1 MHRRQFIGGVS
12 AYASALALLPYVAQA
27 EDAARN
33 GNNIAQLIIGDAD
46 IRTTAQPSGK
56 KFVEVQGGDSHAL
69 MKLGKNAFLV
79 KPKSQ
84 ISFETDESGMHVRAA
99 RLLKGAVHSAF
110 DPKDK
115 GARNVL
121 TSFATIA
128 IRGTAHYAEV
138 QEAEQR
144 TYSCCCYGHVHVQAT
159 KSDAALTQ
167 KTRYHQARIITA
179 DGVIEAAPYAV
190 PLNHYDDTLVELER
204 CVSRKPRWILPG
216 GKLNFF
222 APFAFTG

>member
-1 MHRRQFIGGVS
+1 MNRRKFIIGAS
-12 AYASALALLPYVAQA
+12 AHSTALALLPFVARA
-27 EDAARN
+27 ENPSRA
-33 GNNIAQLIIGDAD
+33 GNDTAQLIAGDAD
-46 IRTTAQPSGK
+46 IQTTTQYGGK
-56 KFVEVQGGDSHAL
+56 KFIEVQGGDTHAL

-84 ISFETDESGMHVRAA
+84 ISFETDETGMHMRAA

-115 GARNVL
+115 AERNVL
-121 TSFATIA
+121 TNFATIA

-167 KTRYHQARIITA
+167 KTHYHQARIITA
-179 DGVIEAAPYAV
+179 DGAIEAAPYAV

-204 CVSRKPRWILPG
+204 CVSRTPRWILPG